1 MAGLRWPAGK
11 EASTS
16 GSRRNRQV
24 SGSSLRR
31 IRQQTNIMP
40 QGIWNQAHPSLV
52 VGAFF
57 YPHLPPAWHSCT
69 VRLESCAAPV
79 GMQVLWMVFSLEMC
93 PQKVAHRPY
102 SSFLPLEA
110 AYLWLS
116 LACKSSNRRF
126 LGLVHVLKLFNSKLW
141 DKVAGCLRLLQE
153 LPALVH
159 LPETVSYIYW
169 PKDIADL
176 KFRFEMYLHWFA
188 RIPHEEAWWLQWW
201 GKGKVRWYLL
211 LPHSHSPHTAFF
223 SHLKQTAVL
232 A

>member
-1 MAGLRWPAGK
+1 MLYRYNQVRKCCTLWYSVLGLTALWQPGLL
-11 EASTS
+11 S
-16 GSRRNRQV
+16 GAIKAFVQILMFTVHGDSRFQH
-24 SGSSLRR
+24 GL
-31 IRQQTNIMP
+31 
-40 QGIWNQAHPSLV
+40 
-52 VGAFF
+52 
-57 YPHLPPAWHSCT
+57 
-69 VRLESCAAPV
+69 RLESCAAPV